1 MTGPRHIS
9 LVVFGIL
16 CGFAIVFLAL
26 LFVLAPFALT
36 HKNSG
41 TLESWYG
48 DTAVSLV
55 SGLGGGEA
63 AATSPDAMAR
73 GHAAY
78 ENSCAQCHGALGD
91 GKGAYGQSTFPP
103 ATDLTSPAARS
114 KSDAQ
119 LFRIIKDGLGFTAM
133 PGYAS
138 QYHDE
143 DIAALAGYVRTL
155 QHG

>member
-1 MTGPRHIS
+1 MMGPRHTG

-16 CGFAIVFLAL
+16 CGFALLFLVL
-26 LFVLAPFALT
+26 LFVLAPLALT
-36 HKNSG
+36 HKSSG
-41 TLESWYG
+41 TLETWYG

-55 SGLGGGEA
+55 SRFGTGQA
-63 AATSPDAMAR
+63 AATSQEALTR
-73 GHAAY
+73 GHADY
-78 ENSCAQCHGALGD
+78 ESSCAQCHGALGD

-103 ATDLTSPAARS
+103 ATDLTSGPARS

-143 DIAALAGYVRTL
+143 DIAALVGYVRSL